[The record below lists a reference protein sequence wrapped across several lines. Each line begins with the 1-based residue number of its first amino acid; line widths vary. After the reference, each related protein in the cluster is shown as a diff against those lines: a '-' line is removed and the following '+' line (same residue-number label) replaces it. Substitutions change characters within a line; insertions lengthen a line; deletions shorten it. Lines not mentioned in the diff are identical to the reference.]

1 VGNVPAQIDTAAD
14 RTVLPEA
21 FIQALRLQEIG
32 MVSIGGLG
40 GVIHSLPAYAVWL
53 GVHDRSPTAFKV
65 VGSPDESWVLLGR
78 DVINAE
84 RLFLDGPGLALEL
97 D

>member
-1 VGNVPAQIDTAAD
+1 MFRPKSTRLRIERCCPRPSSRHWLSQIG
-14 RTVLPEA
+14 
-21 FIQALRLQEIG
+21 I
-32 MVSIGGLG
+32 VSIGGLG
-40 GVIHSLPAYAVWL
+40 GVVHSLPTYAVWL